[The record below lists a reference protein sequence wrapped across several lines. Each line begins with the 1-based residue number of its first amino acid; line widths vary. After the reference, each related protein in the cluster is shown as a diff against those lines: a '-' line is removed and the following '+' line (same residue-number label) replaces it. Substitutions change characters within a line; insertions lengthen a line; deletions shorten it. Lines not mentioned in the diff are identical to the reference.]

1 MEKKDVIKS
10 LRQGKRDGRNE
21 WSSEVQKKTKAK
33 TTPETQAVAA
43 ALADL
48 RPALALSDY
57 EKEIFDGVATHLEN
71 LRMLA
76 TVDSVMLTMLARNL
90 FMYKMANE
98 NLRSFEDYVQV
109 HSNGAIAPSA
119 AANISKQAEDQILKL
134 SGKIGL
140 SPADRAKILGS
151 LPKVEDKPEEDEL
164 LS

>member
-1 MEKKDVIKS
+1 
-10 LRQGKRDGRNE
+10 
-21 WSSEVQKKTKAK
+21 
-33 TTPETQAVAA
+33 
-43 ALADL
+43 
-48 RPALALSDY
+48 
-57 EKEIFDGVATHLEN
+57 
-71 LRMLA
+71 MLA